1 MNKNLR
7 FSHKILLAA
16 ALIVMAAFAS
26 FTLYNDYLQR
36 NAIREDLDNYLNEMG
51 DVTAN
56 NIQTWLAG
64 RILLIDNLAQNIA
77 INPEQS
83 TVASLLEQKALTSTF
98 MASYLGD
105 ATGSFT
111 IRPDAKMPAGFDPRV
126 RPWYKGAES
135 SSTAT
140 LTEPYI
146 DAATG
151 QTIISI
157 ASASKKAGQ
166 SVGVVG
172 GDLSL
177 QTLIDTLGARNFDGM
192 GYAFLVSSD
201 GKILVHPDKAL
212 VMKTLSEAFPD
223 STPRISSDFS
233 EVQVNGQTRI
243 VTFTQIKGL
252 PSVNWYI
259 GLSVDKDKAFSM
271 LTEFRASAVIATLI
285 AVAIIIAL
293 LGMLIRILIQPLHVM
308 TRAMADIADGE
319 GDLTKR
325 LTIQSNDEFGVLGT
339 AFNRFVERIHGSIRE
354 VSSATGQ
361 VNEVALRVVAAS
373 NSSMFNSDQQAS
385 RTNSVAAAI
394 NQLGAAAQEIA
405 RNAAQAS
412 SQASDA
418 RSLAEDGQQVVERS
432 IAAMNK
438 LSSMLSASSTN
449 IESLNSK
456 TVNIGQILEVIT
468 SISQQTNLLA
478 LNAAIEA
485 ARAGEAGRGFA
496 VVADEVRNLAHRTQE
511 SAQQVQTMIEE
522 LQVGARESV
531 STMSDS
537 QRHSQDSVEIAN
549 LAGERLNSVTLRIGE
564 IDGMNQ
570 SVATATEE
578 QTAVVE
584 SINVDITEINTLNQ
598 EGVEN
603 LQSTLRACADLE
615 QQAVRLKQLVGN
627 FRI

>member
-16 ALIVMAAFAS
+16 ALIVVAAFAS
-26 FTLYNDYLQR
+26 FTLYNDWLQR
-36 NAIREDLDNYLNEMG
+36 NAIRDDLNNYLNEMG
-51 DVTAN
+51 EVTAG
-56 NIQTWLAG
+56 NIQTWLSG
-64 RILLIDNLAQNIA
+64 RILLIENAAQNIA
-77 INPEQS
+77 INPEPA
-83 TVASLLEQKALTSTF
+83 TVASLLEQKSLTSTF
-98 MASYLGD
+98 MATYLGD
-105 ATGSFT
+105 ATGHFT
-111 IRPDAKMPAGFDPRV
+111 IRPDVKMPDGFDPRV

-135 SSTAT
+135 SSTST

-151 QTIISI
+151 QLIISI
-157 ASASKKAGQ
+157 ATASKNAGQ

-177 QTLIDTLGARNFDGM
+177 QSLVDTLAARDFDGM
-192 GYAFLVSSD
+192 GYAFLISAD

-212 VMKTLSEAFPD
+212 VMKSLKEAYPQD
-223 STPRISSDFS
+223 TPRISSDFS
-233 EVQVNGQTRI
+233 EVSVDGKTRI
-243 VTFTQIKGL
+243 VTFAPIKGL

-259 GLSVDKDKAFSM
+259 GLSIDKDQAYSM
-271 LTEFRASAVIATLI
+271 LSEFRTSAVIATII
-285 AVAIIIAL
+285 AVVIIIAL
-293 LGMLIRILIQPLHVM
+293 LGMLIRLLIQPLHVM
-308 TRAMADIADGE
+308 TRAMEDIADGE

-325 LTIQSNDEFGVLGT
+325 LNIVNNDEFGILGT

-373 NSSMFNSDQQAS
+373 NSSMYNSDQQAS
-385 RTNSVAAAI
+385 RTSSVAAAI

-412 SQASDA
+412 NQASDA
-418 RSLAEDGQQVVERS
+418 RGLAEDGQQVVERS
-432 IAAMNK
+432 IKAMNQ

-603 LQSTLRACADLE
+603 LQATLRACSDLE
-615 QQAVRLKQLVGN
+615 QQASRLKQLVGS

>member
-16 ALIVMAAFAS
+16 ALIVIAAFAS

-157 ASASKKAGQ
+157 ATASKKAGQ

-201 GKILVHPDKAL
+201 GKILVHPDKTL
-212 VMKTLSEAFPD
+212 VMKTLSEAYPD
-223 STPRISSDFS
+223 NTPRISSDFS
-233 EVQVNGQTRI
+233 EVEVDGKTRI
-243 VTFTQIKGL
+243 VTFTPIKGL

-271 LTEFRASAVIATLI
+271 LTEFRASAVVATVI

-325 LTIQSNDEFGVLGT
+325 LTIQNNDEFGVLGT

-361 VNEVALRVVAAS
+361 VNEVALRVLAAS

-385 RTNSVAAAI
+385 RTSSVAAAI
-394 NQLGAAAQEIA
+394 NQLGAATQEIA

-418 RSLAEDGQQVVERS
+418 RSLAEDGQQVVDRS

-603 LQSTLRACADLE
+603 LQSTLRACSDLE
-615 QQAVRLKQLVGN
+615 QQAARLKQLVGS

>member
-1 MNKNLR
+1 
-7 FSHKILLAA
+7 
-16 ALIVMAAFAS
+16 
-26 FTLYNDYLQR
+26 
-36 NAIREDLDNYLNEMG
+36 
-51 DVTAN
+51 
-56 NIQTWLAG
+56 
-64 RILLIDNLAQNIA
+64 
-77 INPEQS
+77 
-83 TVASLLEQKALTSTF
+83 
-98 MASYLGD
+98 
-105 ATGSFT
+105 
-111 IRPDAKMPAGFDPRV
+111 
-126 RPWYKGAES
+126 
-135 SSTAT
+135 
-140 LTEPYI
+140 I

-373 NSSMFNSDQQAS
+373 NSSMFNS
-385 RTNSVAAAI
+385 
-394 NQLGAAAQEIA
+394 
-405 RNAAQAS
+405 
-412 SQASDA
+412 
-418 RSLAEDGQQVVERS
+418 
-432 IAAMNK
+432 
-438 LSSMLSASSTN
+438 
-449 IESLNSK
+449 
-456 TVNIGQILEVIT
+456 
-468 SISQQTNLLA
+468 
-478 LNAAIEA
+478 
-485 ARAGEAGRGFA
+485 
-496 VVADEVRNLAHRTQE
+496 
-511 SAQQVQTMIEE
+511 
-522 LQVGARESV
+522 
-531 STMSDS
+531 
-537 QRHSQDSVEIAN
+537 
-549 LAGERLNSVTLRIGE
+549 
-564 IDGMNQ
+564 
-570 SVATATEE
+570 
-578 QTAVVE
+578 
-584 SINVDITEINTLNQ
+584 
-598 EGVEN
+598 
-603 LQSTLRACADLE
+603 
-615 QQAVRLKQLVGN
+615 
-627 FRI
+627 